1 MKNPVTTLCYIEK
14 DDAYLML
21 HRVKKKNDLNE
32 HKWVGIGGHAEEGES
47 PEDCLLREAKEE
59 TSLTLTSWRFRGLV
73 TFVSDQWG
81 TEYMCLYTADRF
93 EGELI
98 PCPEGTLRW
107 IPKGEVETLALWEG
121 DRVFLRL
128 LEEEEGFFSLK
139 LSYRG
144 DSLAEA
150 AVSRQEETRPQGQD
164 AVGQPKAPEIS

>member
-14 DDAYLML
+14 EDAYLML

-81 TEYMCLYTADRF
+81 TEYMHLFTAGSFTGSLRDCD
-93 EGELI
+93 EGELEWVEKKRI
-98 PCPEGTLRW
+98 PSLP
-107 IPKGEVETLALWEG
+107 IWEG
-121 DRVFLRL
+121 DRIFLRL
-128 LEEEEGFFSLK
+128 LEEEANFFSLK
-139 LSYRG
+139 LCYKG
-144 DSLAEA
+144 DKLVR
-150 AVSRQEETRPQGQD
+150 AVLNGREEL
-164 AVGQPKAPEIS
+164 I

>member
-1 MKNPVTTLCYIEK
+1 MQITTLCYIEQEGC
-14 DDAYLML
+14 YLML
-21 HRVKKKNDLNE
+21 HRTAKKQDPNE
-32 HKWVGIGGHAEEGES
+32 GKWIGVGGHLEEGES
-47 PEDCLLREAKEE
+47 PEECLLREVKEE
-59 TSLTLTSWRFRGLV
+59 TGLTLLRWKFRGIV
-73 TFVSDQWG
+73 TFVSDLWE

-93 EGELI
+93 AGELT

>member
-81 TEYMCLYTADRF
+81 TEYMCLYTADGF
-93 EGELI
+93 EGELSD
-98 PCPEGTLRW
+98 CDEGCLEW
-107 IPKGEVETLALWEG
+107 VAKKDIPKLNLLFPEALLRGRPARGLAAERKG
-121 DRVFLRL
+121 YGNESF
-128 LEEEEGFFSLK
+128 
-139 LSYRG
+139 RG
-144 DSLAEA
+144 IFRGA
-150 AVSRQEETRPQGQD
+150 SR
-164 AVGQPKAPEIS
+164 